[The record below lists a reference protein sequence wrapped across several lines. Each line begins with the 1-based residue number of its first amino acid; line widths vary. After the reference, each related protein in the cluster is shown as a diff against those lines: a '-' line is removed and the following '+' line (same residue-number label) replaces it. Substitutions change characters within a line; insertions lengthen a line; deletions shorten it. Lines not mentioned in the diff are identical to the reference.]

1 MRWLGPHARPARRAG
16 VLLAPLSLLAAA
28 LIAATAWA
36 QAPADE
42 ALLLEAAE
50 ASAVDAGTA
59 DAPDAGPPHAPGAAA
74 EEPPEPMVIH
84 TGIYP
89 VRVADFDLASGQAT
103 ITYYV
108 WTRWQ
113 GEYDGTTY
121 DLMNGTVDTRD
132 HDYTFEDGG
141 VHYAWYRYTATL
153 DVVTDFHDFPLDE
166 HELQIELEHSD
177 YGTYY
182 LRFEVDRRSVENLAS
197 PEISGWT
204 VDPPVYET
212 YEHVYPTD
220 WGMPGA
226 GDDDVSRFSRVRWSV
241 RVHHTFEATFAKTF
255 LALFI
260 SVLIAFFGFFMH
272 PEELEARIGVC
283 VAGIFGA
290 VTSHAVVA
298 GNLPDIP
305 YMTLSDKIH
314 FAGMA
319 FICLSLLESAYVG
332 YLARRDQ
339 VEEGLRFDRLA
350 RITLAPA
357 YLVVVVLLTL
367 LR

>member
-1 MRWLGPHARPARRAG
+1 MRAWWMIAIGPGRAPSTRTLLGRVALFAQLA
-16 VLLAPLSLLAAA
+16 LLVVGTSADSA
-28 LIAATAWA
+28 LA
-36 QAPADE
+36 QA
-42 ALLLEAAE
+42 
-50 ASAVDAGTA
+50 
-59 DAPDAGPPHAPGAAA
+59 GPVA

-84 TGIYP
+84 AGIYP

-121 DLMNGTVDTRD
+121 DLMNGTVDARD
-132 HDYTFEDGG
+132 HDYTYEEGG
-141 VHYAWYRYTATL
+141 VRYAWYRYTATL
-153 DVVTDFHDFPLDE
+153 DVATDFHDFPLDE

-182 LRFEVDRRSVENLAS
+182 LRFEVDRAAVEHLGS
-197 PEISGWT
+197 PEISGWA
-204 VDPPVYET
+204 VDAPVYDT
-212 YEHVYPTD
+212 YEHVYQTN

-226 GDDDVSRFSRVRWSV
+226 GAGDVSRFSRVRWSV
-241 RVHHTFEATFAKTF
+241 RVHHTLEATFAKTF

-260 SVLIAFFGFFMH
+260 SVLIAFLAFLLH
-272 PEELEARIGVC
+272 PEGTDGRIGLG
-283 VAGIFGA
+283 VAGMFGA

-298 GNLPDIP
+298 GNLPEIP
-305 YMTLSDKIH
+305 YMTLSDKVH

-319 FICLSLLESAYVG
+319 FIFLALLETAYVG
-332 YLARRDQ
+332 YLARRERT
-339 VEEGLRFDRLA
+339 EEAHRLDRIA
-350 RITLAPA
+350 RLTLAPG
-357 YLVVVVLLTL
+357 YVLVVVLLTV